1 MGVSGLPQSGTGHT
15 ALLTGENAAA
25 LYGRHFGPWVPV
37 PLRPLMMDQNILSRT
52 RAAGLPCAFANAY
65 PASFLPEVWRR
76 RPAGP
81 PLAAKGAG
89 ILDRTEDH
97 LEQGQALSSEIVN
110 SLWRTHLDM
119 PRIPEITPQE
129 AGKNLA
135 EIAGEAALTLF
146 AHYATDTA
154 GHRGGAEA
162 AVRALQ
168 RVDAFLEGLLASLP
182 PDTLLVLG
190 SDHGNIED
198 LTRGHTL
205 NPTFNLVLGPGARS
219 LAEGLKDITDLAGAI
234 LGYLQ
239 IDGD

>member
-1 MGVSGLPQSGTGHT
+1 M
-15 ALLTGENAAA
+15 
-25 LYGRHFGPWVPV
+25 
-37 PLRPLMMDQNILSRT
+37 MMDQNILSRT
-52 RAAGLPCAFANAY
+52 RTAGLPCAFANAY

-81 PLAAKGAG
+81 PLAARGAG
-89 ILDRTEDH
+89 LLNRTESH

-110 SLWRTHLDM
+110 SLWRSRLDM

-129 AGKNLA
+129 AGRNLA

-154 GHRGGAEA
+154 GHRRELQA
-162 AVRALQ
+162 AIRALQ

-182 PDTLLVLG
+182 PDTVLVLG
-190 SDHGNIED
+190 SDHGNVED

-205 NPTFNLVLGPGARS
+205 NPTFNLVLGPGAQG
-219 LAEGLKDITDLAGAI
+219 LVEGLKNITDLAGAI

-239 IDGD
+239 IDGE